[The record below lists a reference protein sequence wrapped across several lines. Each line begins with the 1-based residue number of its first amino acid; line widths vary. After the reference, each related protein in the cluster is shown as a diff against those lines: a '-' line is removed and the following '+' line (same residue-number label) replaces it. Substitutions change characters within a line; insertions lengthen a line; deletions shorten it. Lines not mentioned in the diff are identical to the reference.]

1 MNLYKIVN
9 QLTEE
14 EYDELYQSLVST
26 QALKTISFLECIKE
40 DPVKPDKLF
49 LSRTDINPAAF
60 YVLKSRLADR
70 IEDFLLHRLG
80 GHNLALTHRIMTVS
94 DLVFDSTR
102 EISEAALE
110 KLEKELLKED
120 FPYGLMLVYKQ
131 MQNIHNFSDQ
141 HAYYKRRYQQQV
153 AYAVAMDKSED
164 LVRAF
169 FKAFDDY
176 ELNRR
181 DKELNTMVRIME
193 KLSNLSDLYESH
205 RLYVSK
211 AVVHVFAQLFIQIP
225 ETIRCDLE
233 PAEQALEKIL
243 KIKEEFKND
252 PTYRRLDLMINFLMY
267 SLEEK
272 RGRVDQ
278 AQLRFDFLDG
288 NIDKMLTG
296 FHYNVNTSLFLFS
309 KLRHHIRTGTF
320 ALLEKQLDSFIET
333 LPVDQ
338 YRVTYFI
345 NFYLFKA
352 YSLFLNQRYKDAS
365 RVLFNLQNEVNVR
378 KMRKAFLEVKLFQIL
393 CYVKME
399 DFDLAN
405 ASILAMQRKLR
416 QPAFE
421 NWENAKVFLR
431 IMNVAL
437 GGRPKTME
445 KNLRTNID
453 KWSSLNHGP
462 VAILEYLDLESI
474 FNMKGKLV
482 AV

>member
-9 QLTEE
+9 QLTDE

-26 QALKTISFLECIKE
+26 QALKTITFLECIKE
-40 DPVKPDKLF
+40 DAITPDKLF
-49 LSRTDINPAAF
+49 LARVDINPAAF

-80 GHNLALTHRIMTVS
+80 GPNLALTHRITTVS

-131 MQNIHNFSDQ
+131 LQNIHNFSDQ

-153 AYAVAMDKSED
+153 AYAVSMDKAED
-164 LVRAF
+164 LVRGF
-169 FKAFDDY
+169 FKAFDEY

-181 DKELNTMVRIME
+181 EKDMTSMVRIME
-193 KLSNLSDLYESH
+193 KLSNISDLYDSH
-205 RLYVSK
+205 RLYICK
-211 AVVHVFAQLFIQIP
+211 AVVHVFAQLFIEIP
-225 ETIRCDLE
+225 ETIRCEME
-233 PAEQALEKIL
+233 PTEEALQKVL
-243 KIKEEFKND
+243 AIKEEFKDD
-252 PTYRRLDLMINFLMY
+252 PTYRRLDLMVNFLLY
-267 SLEEK
+267 SLDEK
-272 RGRVDQ
+272 RGRMDQ
-278 AQLRFDFLDG
+278 SHIRFDFLDG
-288 NIDKMLTG
+288 KIDQLLTG
-296 FHYNVNTSLFLFS
+296 FHFNVNTSLFLFS
-309 KLRHHIRTGTF
+309 KLRHHIRTGTYS
-320 ALLEKQLDSFIET
+320 LLEKQLDTYINE

-345 NFYLFKA
+345 NFYLFRA
-352 YSLFLNQRYKDAS
+352 YSLFLNKRYHEAS

-416 QPAFE
+416 QNSFTD
-421 NWENAKVFLR
+421 WENAKTFLR

-437 GGRPKTME
+437 GARPKTLE

-453 KWSSLNHGP
+453 KWNEENVGS
-462 VAILEYLDLESI
+462 VALMEYLDLDSI

-482 AV
+482 HA

>member
-9 QLTEE
+9 QLTDE

-26 QALKTISFLECIKE
+26 QALKTIGFLECIKE

-193 KLSNLSDLYESH
+193 KLSNLNDLYESH

-278 AQLRFDFLDG
+278 AHIRFDLLDG
-288 NIDKMLTG
+288 KIDKMLTG
-296 FHYNVNTSLFLFS
+296 FHYNVNTSLFLFA
-309 KLRHHIRTGTF
+309 KLRHHIRTGTY
-320 ALLEKQLDSFIET
+320 ARLEKDLDTFIDD

-453 KWSSLNHGP
+453 KWTSLNHGP
-462 VAILEYLDLESI
+462 VSILEYLDLESI